1 MRLIKT
7 DVEIQ
12 FNIDFLRQYLYNFI
26 HINDKKV
33 TFL

>member
-1 MRLIKT
+1 MNI

-12 FNIDFLRQYLYNFI
+12 FYIDFLRQYLYTFANT
-26 HINDKKV
+26 NDKKV